1 MKAKLMNIALL
12 GALLL
17 SVVACSDPGSIVGPQ
32 ERSEVTLSLS
42 VDVPTK
48 AIGDPGS
55 SHLED
60 SAPWADIVVYFVYD
74 NGTVYPCR
82 VTRAEYDANDSHKF
96 TFTVFNGEGKV
107 YAVAVPDADD
117 VEQQYMAIMSG
128 QDVMR
133 LRTGVPLT
141 GTPDE
146 KKAYMLGC
154 FRSTSDGVP
163 FVITAEGNL
172 QNSVDVT
179 LTRLIA
185 KVDVHYDL
193 QSAYENGHYTQATMS
208 RITFLGLEQG
218 YFFPEL
224 NVDALASASLTDVA
238 VLDGSVTERSGRTYF
253 YAFPGVNNE
262 ITFSVDYGNTGGGTL
277 SGEQNYKAKFNE
289 PLTSASWHYVR
300 FDVSGTR
307 ASADGEITLTSA
319 PAGE

>member
-48 AIGDPGS
+48 AFGDPGS

-60 SAPWADIVVYFVYD
+60 SAAWADIVVYFVYD
-74 NGTVYPCR
+74 DGAVYPR
-82 VTRAEYDANDSHKF
+82 QVTRDEYDKSETKRFRF
-96 TFTVFNGEGKV
+96 TLPQGTGKV
-107 YAVAVPDADD
+107 YAVAFPEGGDLNLYLGITSRAD
-117 VEQQYMAIMSG
+117 VEA
-128 QDVMR
+128 
-133 LRTGVPLT
+133 LRTSALT
-141 GTPDE
+141 GSIE
-146 KKAYMLGC
+146 EQKQYMLGL
-154 FRSTSDGVP
+154 FSGIS
-163 FVITAEGNL
+163 AEQFNFSEENVL

-208 RITFLGLEQG
+208 HITFLGLEQG